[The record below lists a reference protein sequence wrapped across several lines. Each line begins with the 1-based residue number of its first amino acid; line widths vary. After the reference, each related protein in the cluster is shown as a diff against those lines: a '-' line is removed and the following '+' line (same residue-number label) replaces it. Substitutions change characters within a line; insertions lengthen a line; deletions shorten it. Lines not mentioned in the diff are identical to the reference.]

1 MNHAPE
7 AKELPTTSELARG
20 VAVALVIAA
29 LVVVIAVL
37 PAEYGVDPTGLGR
50 RLGLL
55 RPPEAPSALPV
66 APAPAPAAVLAAPV
80 FQAKEPF
87 RTDETVLTLAAGKGA
102 EIKATMSKGQRF
114 VFGWTADA
122 PVDFDMHGEA
132 TNAARDEFTSYWKDT
147 DGASGHGAFEA
158 PFDGTH
164 GWYWQNLTPN
174 PVTIRLRTSGYY
186 FSIGRPKP

>member
-7 AKELPTTSELARG
+7 AKELPTISELARG
-20 VAVALVIAA
+20 VALALVIAA
-29 LVVVIAVL
+29 LVVLTAVL

-55 RPPEAPSALPV
+55 RPPEAPSSSLA
-66 APAPAPAAVLAAPV
+66 APATEVAAPV
-80 FQAKEPF
+80 FQAQEAF
-87 RTDETVLTLAAGKGA
+87 RADETSLRLAPGRGA

-132 TNAARDEFTSYWKDT
+132 TNAARDEFTSYWKDS
-147 DGASGHGAFEA
+147 DAAGGHGAFEA

-174 PVTIRLRTSGYY
+174 PVTVRLKTSGYY
-186 FSIGRPKP
+186 LSIGRPKP